1 MHQQITT
8 SRPIE
13 RQRARRLPAR
23 HQSYSN
29 VACASSVAGSPT
41 AQCRER
47 TLGTRE
53 HRPRLAC
60 SVLVAA
66 PGCPGVASRTVA
78 GGLGGTCH
86 LPSAL
91 RGLSGAEMGS
101 EVAEA
106 LSHVPR
112 LAPHFKL
119 TAHCKPMNARTRNKV
134 LPVPTQT
141 CIFTAPQCCFS
152 ARHGNICTPFMPCA
166 AMARAHHAQ
175 VMYAAGLGCM
185 CPPSGRG
192 PRATLVGACLHA
204 SAACP
209 RVRAHLACMAPA
221 SARRAHTPCISD
233 AHNPR

>member
-1 MHQQITT
+1 MHQQTT
-8 SRPIE
+8 SR
-13 RQRARRLPAR
+13 R
-23 HQSYSN
+23 HTHR
-29 VACASSVAGSPT
+29 ASSRSPT
-41 AQCRER
+41 ARPAPELLERYYMRELGCRLTGRPASR
-47 TLGTRE
+47 TAPTRE

-119 TAHCKPMNARTRNKV
+119 TAHCKPMNTRTRNKV

-141 CIFTAPQCCFS
+141 CICTAPQCCFS

-175 VMYAAGLGCM
+175 VMYATGLGCM

-209 RVRAHLACMAPA
+209 GCARTLHAWHLLVPGAHTHLA
-221 SARRAHTPCISD
+221 
-233 AHNPR
+233 